1 VALTTRA
8 GLKTAI
14 IRATARADLS
24 DDVDDWIVLFEKD
37 INITLHRREMS
48 ILATAATVADQRAYA
63 LPLDFGDAIELH
75 LNTDPVRVL
84 TPSEWARVV
93 EYSDTG
99 EPREYAITANQF
111 VLGPIPD
118 AVYTLGLYYYQTVTP
133 LVDAGDT
140 NWVLTNYPGVYYY
153 GVLQQAA
160 ASGIGMPDAKQGW
173 VMAYQDAFKK
183 LKNDQVRERSFG
195 GGPLLR
201 SDFASTRV
209 SILTDE

>member
-14 IRATARADLS
+14 IRAISRADMS
-24 DDVDDWIVLFEKD
+24 DDIDDWIVLFEKD
-37 INITLHRREMS
+37 VNVTLHRREMTV
-48 ILATAATVADQRAYA
+48 LATTATVADQQAYA
-63 LPLDFGDAIELH
+63 LPADFGDAIELH

-84 TPSEWARVV
+84 TPSEWARIV
-93 EYSDTG
+93 EHSATG

-111 VLGPIPD
+111 VLGPTPD
-118 AVYTLGLYYYQTVTP
+118 DAYTLKLYYYQTVTP
-133 LVDAGDT
+133 LAADGDT

-153 GVLQQAA
+153 GVLLHAA
-160 ASGIGMPDAKQGW
+160 ANGLGAPDARQGW
-173 VMAYQDAFKK
+173 VLAYQDAFKK

-201 SDFASTRV
+201 SDFASNRV